1 MVRPRQRPRD
11 RVDRDSVTDPS
22 PGWDHHT
29 LARGPLCR
37 SMIFLSSLS
46 LKIVIDVGHPPPV
59 ILFLFCFCIGA
70 TLGGGIHLLPLL
82 SFLLC
87 PIGLGHCQTRGNQTL
102 STVHRWLATKIPAVA
117 GGGRRRRHPRPSN
130 SLLHP
135 WKCYLRTPSLARLD
149 VYLSWAIALP
159 GRQIPAPTAPV
170 SLSLGAGEARCN
182 RWLVGRIFWK

>member
-82 SFLLC
+82 SFLSC
-87 PIGLGHCQTRGNQTL
+87 PIGLGHCQTRG
-102 STVHRWLATKIPAVA
+102 TKPSALCIVGWPRRFRQWQEADAVA
-117 GGGRRRRHPRPSN
+117 AILVHQTRSSTLGSATSALP
-130 SLLHP
+130 
-135 WKCYLRTPSLARLD
+135 PSLDSMCTCRGRLRSGGD
-149 VYLSWAIALP
+149 KSPP
-159 GRQIPAPTAPV
+159 GGTM
-170 SLSLGAGEARCN
+170 
-182 RWLVGRIFWK
+182 